1 MGQRRRGREC
11 ALQMLYRID
20 MTGSSAEQVFRD
32 FWAGQPAEEEVQRF
46 AERLVCGV
54 LEARDR
60 LDGIVAE
67 SAQHWR
73 LERMAVVD
81 RNVLRMAVYE
91 ILLEADTP
99 VIVAIDEA
107 IEVAKRFGGPES
119 GRFINGIL
127 DDVRCR
133 AERGELG

>member
-20 MTGSSAEQVFRD
+20 MTESAPEQVFRD
-32 FWAGQPAEEEVQRF
+32 FWAGQPAAEEVRRF
-46 AERLVCGV
+46 AERLVRGV

-60 LDGIVAE
+60 LDGVVAE

-81 RNVLRMAVYE
+81 RNVLRIAVYE
-91 ILLEADTP
+91 ILYEAETP
-99 VIVAIDEA
+99 PVVAIDEA

-127 DDVRCR
+127 DHVRGR